1 MLLFLSML
9 QMMVAEILQQ
19 GHRNCGRVSVFFYED
34 SVCLVALKNTVGRFN
49 LSCCVEGC
57 NSLIFVIFIFSSY
70 Q

>member
-19 GHRNCGRVSVFFYED
+19 GHRNRGSLCVLYED

-57 NSLIFVIFIFSSY
+57 NSLISVIFIFSSY